1 MILEIAF
8 FVVVLLIIGV
18 AFLIPFD

>member
-1 MILEIAF
+1 MILEILF
-8 FVVVLLIIGV
+8 FVLVLLIIGV

>member
-1 MILEIAF
+1 MIIEIAF
-8 FVVVLLIIGV
+8 FVVVLLIIGI